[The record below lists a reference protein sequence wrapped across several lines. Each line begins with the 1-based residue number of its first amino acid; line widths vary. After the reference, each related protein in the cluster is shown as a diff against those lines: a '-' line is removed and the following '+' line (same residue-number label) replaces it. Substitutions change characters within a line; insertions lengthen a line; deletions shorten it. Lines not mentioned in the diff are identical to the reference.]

1 MINRGRNNYDQHTI
15 TREIPFDLS
24 PFETEE
30 LKLEL
35 YSYQRITYI
44 VKEFHTF
51 PFIKQNCIECFF

>member
-35 YSYQRITYI
+35 YSY
-44 VKEFHTF
+44 
-51 PFIKQNCIECFF
+51 